1 MSDVLSIEARTKSQ
15 TGTGSARALRREGQ
29 VPGIVYGQSAEPMMI
44 SIEGRILDREL
55 NKPGFFSHLYD
66 LKVDGQS
73 YRVLARDVQKHPVTD
88 SAMHVDFL
96 RVSADTRIEVA
107 VPVHFINDEE
117 APGIRRGGL
126 LNVVRH
132 EVDLMCSAD
141 NIPESITVD
150 LKGLQIGDSVHISA
164 VTLPEGV
171 TPSITD
177 RDFTIATIA
186 APTVVS
192 EEATEA
198 EESVAAEAEAEEE
211 ETEGEGEEEGAE
223 GSGDQES
230 EERE

>member
-15 TGTGSARALRREGQ
+15 AGTGSARALRREGQ
-29 VPGIVYGQSAEPMMI
+29 VPAIVYGQGAEPMMI
-44 SIEGRILDREL
+44 SIARRVLDREL
-55 NKPGFFSHLYD
+55 NKPTFFSHLYD

-73 YRVLARDVQKHPVTD
+73 YRVIAREVQKHPVTD
-88 SAMHVDFL
+88 FAMHIDFL

-107 VPVHFINDEE
+107 VPVNFINEDA

-132 EVDLMCSAD
+132 EVDLICSAD

-171 TPSITD
+171 VPTITD

-192 EEATEA
+192 EEATQ
-198 EESVAAEAEAEEE
+198 EEETAVAEAEAEEE
-211 ETEGEGEEEGAE
+211 QEAAEEAEGEAG
-223 GSGDQES
+223 